1 MAPPNPKVRH
11 QSLPPI
17 LRIIC
22 PKSLSSCSQGARGLS
37 VLMRV
42 TGIFTGITSSLC
54 PSLRQLSDR
63 YAIRAGRNL
72 PDKEFRYLRTV
83 IVTAA
88 IHWGFD
94 SELRSEEL
102 TSPLNLPAL
111 GRRQPPYVVFT
122 TLRRPVFLLNSRL
135 RQFSATAFLVNAATL
150 LPKLRVHFAEFLN
163 EGSHKHLRILIPPT

>member
-1 MAPPNPKVRH
+1 
-11 QSLPPI
+11 
-17 LRIIC
+17 
-22 PKSLSSCSQGARGLS
+22 
-37 VLMRV
+37 MRE
-42 TGIFTGITSSLC
+42 TGIFTGTTSSLC
-54 PSLRQLSDR
+54 LSLRQLPDR

-94 SELRSEEL
+94 SQLRDCSL
-102 TSPLNLPAL
+102 TAPLNLPAL

-135 RQFSATAFLVNAATL
+135 GHFSATSCEATL

-163 EGSHKHLRILIPPT
+163 ESSHKHLRILTPPTCVGLRYG

>member
-1 MAPPNPKVRH
+1 
-11 QSLPPI
+11 
-17 LRIIC
+17 
-22 PKSLSSCSQGARGLS
+22 
-37 VLMRV
+37 MRE
-42 TGIFTGITSSLC
+42 TGIFTGTTSSLC

-88 IHWGFD
+88 IHWGFN
-94 SELRSEEL
+94 SQ
-102 TSPLNLPAL
+102 PLNLPAL

-135 RQFSATAFLVNAATL
+135 KHFSATVFLVNTANL
-150 LPKLRVHFAEFLN
+150 LPKLRLHFAEFLN
-163 EGSHKHLRILIPPT
+163 EGSHKHLRILIPPTCVGLRYCQWGMYR